1 MKFRKIQTAIQKQ
14 KLKQRKLNNM
24 NPQKKAIGTFLKNK
38 GTAIGVAVG
47 ASLVATGDYLLG
59 DTGLFPWIIGVI
71 KQIYAFF

>member
-1 MKFRKIQTAIQKQ
+1 
-14 KLKQRKLNNM
+14 M